1 MSGPAPRGRRRRVAV
16 ACQGGG
22 THAAFTWGVLTEI
35 LATTQA
41 WDADPDGGDTVDIAA
56 LSGTSAGAL
65 CALAS
70 WYGLTPNRA
79 DPSCGSVDAAIE
91 RLDHLWTT
99 FAARTPSETFFNQLT
114 ATVFEARSKGF
125 PFPTGSPYGLPQRLA
140 MRTMAA
146 TGVRPEYLG
155 FGPLL
160 ADLAPHFGEVDW
172 RAVAEGG
179 PRLVVGA
186 IEVLSGNV
194 EAFDTDATLEAMGLR
209 EPSVTGGRSANR
221 WRTRRPLTLEGVA
234 ASGTLPEVL
243 PAQAI
248 GGMTFPTCEPG
259 ETVTRT
265 GYYWDGLYSQNP
277 PVRELLDRDDPD
289 EKPDEIWVVRIN
301 PQEIRVDSLEVGLDD
316 IHDREND
323 LAGNLSLNQE
333 LDNILTLNH
342 WIERHGTAHPP
353 LAGRKAVAL
362 RTIKMTR
369 ETAWGLRHTT
379 KLDRGRGHLEALREE
394 GREVTARWLSDWRRL
409 GDDFDRYPDDARY
422 PEPLPEPV

>member
-1 MSGPAPRGRRRRVAV
+1 MSGPPPGARRRRVAV

-35 LATTQA
+35 LATTRA
-41 WDADPDGGDTVDIAA
+41 WDADPDGGDTVEIVA

-65 CALAS
+65 CALAG
-70 WYGLTPNRA
+70 WYGLTPNAA
-79 DPSCGSVDAAIE
+79 DPSCGSAAAAID

-99 FAARTPSETFFNQLT
+99 FAARTPAETFYNQMA
-114 ATVFEARSKGF
+114 ATVLEARSKGF

-140 MRTMAA
+140 MRAMAI
-146 TGVRPEYLG
+146 TGARPEYMG
-155 FGPLL
+155 FGALL
-160 ADLAPHFGEVDW
+160 DDVAPHFGDVDW
-172 RAVAEGG
+172 RAVADGG

-194 EAFDTDATLEAMGLR
+194 EAFDTDATLWEMGLR
-209 EPSVTGGRSANR
+209 ERPVTGGRPANR

-259 ETVTRT
+259 EMVTRT
-265 GYYWDGLYSQNP
+265 GHYWDGLFSQNP
-277 PVRELLDRDDPD
+277 PVRELLDRDDPA

-301 PQEIRVDSLEVGLDD
+301 PQEFHVDSLEIGLDD

-333 LDNILTLNH
+333 LDHVLTMNR
-342 WIERHGTAHPP
+342 WIERHGTEHPP
-353 LAGRKAVAL
+353 LAGRKVVDI
-362 RTIKMTR
+362 RTIKMAR
-369 ETAWGLRHTT
+369 ETAWGLHHTT
-379 KLDRGRGHLEALREE
+379 KLDRSRGHLEALRDE
-394 GREVTARWLSDWRRL
+394 GREIAAEWLADWRRL
-409 GDDFDRYPDDARY
+409 GDDFDRYPEDARY
-422 PEPLPEPV
+422 PEPIPDLT